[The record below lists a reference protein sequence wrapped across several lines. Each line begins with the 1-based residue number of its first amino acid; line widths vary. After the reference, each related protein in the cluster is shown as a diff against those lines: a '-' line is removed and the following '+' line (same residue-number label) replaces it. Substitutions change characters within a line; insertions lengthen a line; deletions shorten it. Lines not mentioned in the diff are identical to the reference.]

1 MSEASPPPLL
11 PRIASGD
18 PAAVQECMA
27 RYKSLVWWL
36 ARRQAGTD
44 AEDAVQDIF
53 IELWKNADPELQ
65 PRVEDA
71 RRRIAELVA
80 EPR

>member
-1 MSEASPPPLL
+1 LLWPPRPKSPILT
-11 PRIASGD
+11 RFIGFIGAH
-18 PAAVQECMA
+18 QA
-27 RYKSLVWWL
+27 R
-36 ARRQAGTD
+36 
-44 AEDAVQDIF
+44 AERDKAIEHYNAF